1 MNDFKGDVKFVIIA
15 LIMCVLVPFTLISSF
30 VFSAKFYSIIF
41 NIPCE
46 ICATLEKPA
55 QGHPQDPPD
64 AL

>member
-46 ICATLEKPA
+46 ICVVR
-55 QGHPQDPPD
+55 
-64 AL
+64 